1 MFYFVSDN
9 AIINNKLINVMDCS
23 TVIINNDALNR
34 KLATEV
40 GQGTKS
46 YNALF
51 AVTQENGYI
60 VCIRKKKIG
69 I

>member
-46 YNALF
+46 YNALLPLL
-51 AVTQENGYI
+51 
-60 VCIRKKKIG
+60 KKTVLKSI
-69 I
+69 